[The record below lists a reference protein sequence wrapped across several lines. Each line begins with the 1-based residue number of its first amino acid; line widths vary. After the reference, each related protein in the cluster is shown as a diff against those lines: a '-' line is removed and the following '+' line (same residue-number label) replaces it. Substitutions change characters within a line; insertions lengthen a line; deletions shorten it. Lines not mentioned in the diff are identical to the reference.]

1 VGKHHF
7 LPARAKGAAV
17 VATIVGLTG
26 VGVAVSTEP
35 SAAATPSTRGHA
47 FAAKAPPARV
57 PLDAAVA
64 ARARAQAEQAM
75 RDFQAAQE
83 AQTRAAMEAAIAEYY
98 RPKTG
103 VNWDGIAQCETA
115 GNWSMRGAK
124 FSGGLGFYNGT
135 WTSFGGRQFA
145 SNAGSATREQQIVV
159 AERVYA
165 RYGLSGWGCRAY
177 G

>member
-1 VGKHHF
+1 MGKHHF

-26 VGVAVSTEP
+26 IGVAFTTEP
-35 SAAATPSTRGHA
+35 AAYSSIVP
-47 FAAKAPPARV
+47 AKAPPARV

-64 ARARAQAEQAM
+64 ARARAQAEQTM
-75 RDFQAAQE
+75 LVYQAAKE
-83 AQTRAAMEAAIAEYY
+83 AQTRAEIEAAVAEYY

-103 VNWDGIAQCETA
+103 VNWDGIARCETNS
-115 GNWSMRGAK
+115 NWSMHGSSY
-124 FSGGLGFYNGT
+124 SGGLGFYNGT
-135 WTSFGGRQFA
+135 WSSFGGRQFA
-145 SNAGSATREQQIVV
+145 ANAGDASREQQIVV

-165 RYGLSGWGCRAY
+165 RYGLSGWGCKAY